1 MCRQHSF
8 GIVTMLV
15 RINATEQLLA
25 QLHVVERF
33 YGLVPIGI
41 DFLVLR
47 TIMMI

>member
-1 MCRQHSF
+1 
-8 GIVTMLV
+8 MLV

-41 DFLVLR
+41 NFLVLR
-47 TIMMI
+47 TSMIMI

>member
-1 MCRQHSF
+1 
-8 GIVTMLV
+8 MLV

-47 TIMMI
+47 TSIMMI